1 MDNPAKEI
9 LIRALDDWMCLA
21 EVAGVLQHYEE
32 TSEISDSVRNSSLAV
47 LKQLLDKELIEFG
60 NIYRENP
67 HFRSWALSSDETIT
81 RISDEW
87 KSLGRSINLNDIG
100 WLSLTEKGKQ
110 KAKLIIENGE
120 APPGVLTE
128 S

>member
-1 MDNPAKEI
+1 
-9 LIRALDDWMCLA
+9 
-21 EVAGVLQHYEE
+21 
-32 TSEISDSVRNSSLAV
+32 
-47 LKQLLDKELIEFG
+47 
-60 NIYRENP
+60 
-67 HFRSWALSSDETIT
+67 LSSDETIT

-87 KSLGRSINLNDIG
+87 KSLGRSIILNDIG

-110 KAKLIIENGE
+110 KAKRIIENGE